1 VTPLIPTELE
11 TPRLRLRGFVLD
23 DWKPLHRHYT
33 DPVCTKF
40 TFGRTLTEGES
51 WRAMSAMAGHWLL
64 RGYGPYALVDKESG
78 SMIGA
83 AGLWFPGDFPETE
96 IKWLLVRDRWGRGF
110 ASEAVRAIQIAA
122 SEYLSMRPISLIRA
136 ENVASRQLAAAV
148 GCKHERNIQFRDFEW
163 MIFRHPLLEGM
174 A

>member
-1 VTPLIPTELE
+1 
-11 TPRLRLRGFVLD
+11 
-23 DWKPLHRHYT
+23 
-33 DPVCTKF
+33 
-40 TFGRTLTEGES
+40 
-51 WRAMSAMAGHWLL
+51 
-64 RGYGPYALVDKESG
+64 
-78 SMIGA
+78 MIGA